1 MNGAIMAGSLADQ
14 VYTLIA
20 TQHIAGA
27 QRFAREFPNSVYQRT
42 HTDPLEV
49 LNRYWR
55 AQVSSISTIDGHACA
70 RNAHEALTS
79 CDDIGAWL
87 LNFRQYV
94 VPLIVRFDL
103 PQG

>member
-1 MNGAIMAGSLADQ
+1 MNITMAAGSLAEQ

-20 TQHIAGA
+20 TQNLGCA
-27 QRFAREFPNSVYQRT
+27 QRYSRDFPNSIYQRT
-42 HTDPLEV
+42 TNDPLEV

-55 AQVSSISTIDGHACA
+55 AQISTIRAIDGQACA
-70 RNAHEALTS
+70 RHAHEALTAS
-79 CDDIGAWL
+79 ADQGAWL
-87 LNFRQYV
+87 QNFGRFV